1 MLFSVWI
8 KFLGVMLVSGAAF
21 AQDAGENKVVGQIGL
36 IEGRVMIDSKPVK
49 KGAKVREG
57 SVIEVMKDGRATLIL
72 GTGTVFNLSS
82 ESRMVVKEYGLAAGS
97 GEEKAGLELSYGRTR
112 GLILNKGTRR
122 DIRIR
127 ARSATM
133 GVRGTE
139 VFIDVP
145 KDDARPVQF
154 FTLEGKADVF
164 SVPGVQPV
172 SLGQNQGVA
181 HAPSKPDSAPAAGAP
196 AALSSGEVK
205 EAIQQSGLEKIQV
218 RGPLPP
224 PPPPGGPRQGPGA
237 PGTFAGMNPGG
248 GMVPFPF
255 DPIQDKVVPLGI
267 IPNFCNATSANC
279 P

>member
-1 MLFSVWI
+1 MHSIWFQILSLILLSTPVMAQEAGDG
-8 KFLGVMLVSGAAF
+8 KFI
-21 AQDAGENKVVGQIGL
+21 GQVGL
-36 IEGRVMIDSKPVK
+36 IEGRVLIDSKQVK

-82 ESRMVVKEYGLAAGS
+82 ESRMVVKEYGLASGS
-97 GEEKAGLELSYGRTR
+97 SEEKAGLELSYGRTR

-145 KDDARPVQF
+145 KDEARPVQF

-164 SVPGVQPV
+164 SMPGVQPV
-172 SLGQNQGVA
+172 ALGQNQGVA
-181 HAPSKPDSAPAAGAP
+181 HAASKPDSASAAGAP
-196 AALSSGEVK
+196 PALSAGEVK
-205 EAIQQSGLEKIQV
+205 EAIQQSGLEKV
-218 RGPLPP
+218 PVKGPLPP

-237 PGTFAGMNPGG
+237 PGSFAGVNSNGG
-248 GMVPFPF
+248 VVPFPF

-267 IPNFCNATSANC
+267 SPNFCNATSANC
-279 P
+279 L

>member
-1 MLFSVWI
+1 MGSVWWVGVLL
-8 KFLGVMLVSGAAF
+8 LGAPVMAEESGEA
-21 AQDAGENKVVGQIGL
+21 KVIGQVGL
-36 IEGRVMIDSKPVK
+36 IEGKVLIDAKPVK

-57 SVIEVMKDGRATLIL
+57 SVIEVMKDARATLIL

-82 ESRMVVKEYGLAAGS
+82 ESRMVVKEYGLAPGS
-97 GEEKAGLELSYGRTR
+97 DVEKAGLELSYGRTR
-112 GLILNKGTRR
+112 GLILNRGTRR

-127 ARSATM
+127 TRSATM

-145 KDDARPVQF
+145 KDEARPIQF
-154 FTLEGKADVF
+154 FTLEGRADVF
-164 SVPGVQPV
+164 SAPGVQPV

-181 HAPSKPDSAPAAGAP
+181 HQATKPEAAP

-205 EAIQQSGLEKIQV
+205 EAIQQSGLEKVPV

-224 PPPPGGPRQGPGA
+224 PPPPPGPRQGPGA
-237 PGTFAGMNPGG
+237 PGGFAGNQLGG
-248 GMVPFPF
+248 GLVPFPF
-255 DPIQDKVVPLGI
+255 DPIQDKVMPLSI
-267 IPNFCNATSANC
+267 VPNFCNATSPNC

>member
-1 MLFSVWI
+1 MQSILIRVLS
-8 KFLGVMLVSGAAF
+8 LVLLSTPVSAEMPG
-21 AQDAGENKVVGQIGL
+21 DGKVIGQVGL
-36 IEGRVMIDSKPVK
+36 IEGRVLIDSKQVK

-57 SVIEVMKDGRATLIL
+57 AVIEVMKDGRATLIL

-82 ESRMVVKEYGLAAGS
+82 ESRMVVKEYGLSPGS
-97 GEEKAGLELSYGRTR
+97 DDEKAGLELSYGRTR

-139 VFIDVP
+139 IFIDVP
-145 KDDARPVQF
+145 KDEARPVQF

-164 SVPGVQPV
+164 AMPGVQPV
-172 SLGQNQGVA
+172 ALGQNQGVA
-181 HAPSKPDSAPAAGAP
+181 QGAPKADAPAP
-196 AALSSGEVK
+196 ASLSAGEVK
-205 EAIQQSGLEKIQV
+205 EAIQQSGLEKVPV

-237 PGTFAGMNPGG
+237 PGSFAGGNSSGSG
-248 GMVPFPF
+248 VPFPF
-255 DPIQDKVVPLGI
+255 DPIQDKVVPLNI
-267 IPNFCNATSANC
+267 SPNFCNATSVNC
-279 P
+279 L